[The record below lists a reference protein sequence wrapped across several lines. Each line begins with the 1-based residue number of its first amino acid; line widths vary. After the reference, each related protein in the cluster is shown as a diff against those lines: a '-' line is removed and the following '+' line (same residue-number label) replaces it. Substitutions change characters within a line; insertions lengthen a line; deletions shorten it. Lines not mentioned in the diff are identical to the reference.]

1 MKMFL
6 SRFVVPGMALV
17 ALSCTSTGVIAQ
29 TTPSNATP
37 AQATQST
44 PDTGSVT
51 KTPPVAE
58 KPDPLKRRLSD
69 REERERL
76 KATKIELKGQYKK
89 WLDEDVRWIITDQE
103 SKTFKSLSN
112 DEERDAF
119 IEQFWQRRN
128 PNPDSNDN

>member
-17 ALSCTSTGVIAQ
+17 ALSCSSTGVIAQ

-58 KPDPLKRRLSD
+58 KPDPLKRRLS
-69 REERERL
+69 
-76 KATKIELKGQYKK
+76 
-89 WLDEDVRWIITDQE
+89 
-103 SKTFKSLSN
+103 
-112 DEERDAF
+112 
-119 IEQFWQRRN
+119 
-128 PNPDSNDN
+128 